1 MPLNVSIDDMFSA
14 ASAQPSTAGT
24 DDQGIPTGRY
34 IVVFKDDATDAA
46 VNLFQSTYSLPT
58 VNAAAFEGQAI
69 AFEDLGLTEV
79 LILPQV
85 GAALISAEAYQAISS
100 SPSVADD
107 SNPVAIIEPE
117 IFMFATESDPQAAQT
132 ETWGLQYCN
141 VPASRFSGQGIKV
154 CILDTGL
161 DLNHPD
167 FAGRTIVSSSFVG
180 QPVQDGKG
188 HGTHT
193 AGTACGPQTP
203 GSGMPRY
210 GVAYDADL
218 YIGKVLSDS
227 GAGTTATVLAGINW
241 AIANGCAI
249 VSMSL
254 SARAGVQ
261 ASYTQ
266 AGKTALVAGTILIAA
281 AGNDSSRPGTVV
293 QTGAPAN
300 SPTIIA
306 VAALD
311 SNCQVASFSNGGK
324 IEISG
329 PGVDVFSSVP
339 SPNLYGTKSG
349 TSMATPHVA
358 GIAALWAESSGSTG
372 QVLWSTVLAASKTVS
387 GANTDVGAGLVQ
399 AP

>member
-1 MPLNVSIDDMFSA
+1 MPLTAAIDDMFDA
-14 ASAQPSTAGT
+14 ASQGAGAADT
-24 DDQGIPTGRY
+24 TGNQGIPTGRY
-34 IVVFKDDATDAA
+34 IAVFKENTAA
-46 VNLFQSTYSLPT
+46 AAADHFQSNFNLPT
-58 VNAAAFEGQAI
+58 TSAAAFDGQSVPFDDLGQA
-69 AFEDLGLTEV
+69 EV
-79 LILPQV
+79 LILPEIGV
-85 GAALISAEAYQAISS
+85 GLLSAEAYLAMNSGGS
-100 SPSVADD
+100 VSVADD
-107 SNPVAIIEPE
+107 SSPIAIIEPE
-117 IFMFATESDPQAAQT
+117 IFMFATQVATVPNT
-132 ETWGLQYCN
+132 TWGLQACK
-141 VPASRFSGQGIKV
+141 VPQSAYSGTGVKV
-154 CILDTGL
+154 CILDTGF

-180 QPVQDGKG
+180 QPVQDVHG

-203 GSGMPRY
+203 GNGIQRY
-210 GVAYDADL
+210 GVAYGADL
-218 YIGKVLSDS
+218 FIGKVLNNT
-227 GAGTTATVLAGINW
+227 GRGTTATILAGINW
-241 AIANGCAI
+241 AIANKCAI

-254 SARAGVQ
+254 SANAGVQ

-266 AGKTALVAGTILIAA
+266 AGTAALAAGTILIAA
-281 AGNDSSRPGTVV
+281 AGNDSRRPGTIV

-300 SPTIIA
+300 SPTVIA

-311 SNCQVASFSNGGK
+311 SSLQLASFSNGGK

-339 SPNLYGTKSG
+339 GSYGTKSG

-358 GIAALWAESSGSTG
+358 GIAALWAESSGGTG
-372 QVLWSTVLAASKTVS
+372 QTLWSTVLAASTPVS